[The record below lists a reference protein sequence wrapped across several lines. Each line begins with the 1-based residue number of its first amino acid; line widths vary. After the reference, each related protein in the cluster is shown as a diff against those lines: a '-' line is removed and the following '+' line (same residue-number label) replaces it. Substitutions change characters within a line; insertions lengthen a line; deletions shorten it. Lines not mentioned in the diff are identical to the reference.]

1 MPVTSKSYNSISD
14 QLAQQIRNNQ
24 NAVEI
29 LTSLDQAVQ
38 SNDSYVTVNTIDSNG
53 NQITT
58 QFPTIGYFK
67 QQLDILTKTVQ
78 ILSGIEGNPAAIQIA
93 DNAYKRIITADINV
107 EPNQIGTIP
116 PVSTFTTDP
125 NWIFKNLLN
134 PQISVQLDLTGQ
146 IDQNIQQ
153 IESRRFI
160 VEFDQ
165 IISVDA
171 NGNDTITLTPD
182 AQLRL
187 AEFNANYNGKNN
199 INIIQFVQWLQQ
211 PGLVNQVDTTL
222 IDDDFYKIDPNILQF
237 SGNFTVLST
246 QVDTVNKKL
255 WYVLDTLTYFD
266 VSNPSAPPSPVTL
279 KVGDLV
285 NVNPNTAGVISTTVY
300 EVIEISTITSDLRVR
315 FQQVFGQ
322 DPIPVRLNALSYYS
336 EFVNTRTVKVPVGFD
351 EYCVVFVRPYDS
363 SNNLLGKDWSSGT
376 GFYTNNL
383 RMDSAGGVTFTDY
396 YASTVLDYG
405 IILDD
410 LVKKKVPNLYGVIP
424 NAPVLDEANFTVV
437 QTNAHLTNSSDAE
450 NIRDLHNQK
459 NNLASQI
466 DQLNSAVAAKQR
478 TIQTTQFTSDVER
491 KKANDELATLQTKL
505 TTTNATHVSTIN
517 SIIANVK
524 NINQLDPTYSVRGF
538 WPMPLPVTPPNNATV
553 PQQVVQFEVWY
564 TRINTSSGAALQVAT
579 FPDIDNTA
587 ARVSSSQNTTAIPNL
602 TLPKKVNA
610 SYSNWVKAKTD
621 VLQRVQNLVTG
632 AWSWV
637 IQDPSDATTPSI
649 NSLDIPISAGES
661 IQIKIKA
668 ISEVGYPEA
677 PLESA
682 FSNTITVDFPSNL
695 SNILTNDK
703 YILSDAQA
711 DTIQVQ
717 MQQSLTSKGLDQ
729 HLSTSITQNNIY
741 FAHPFSAIYSG
752 VNDPTT
758 GLPLTAEQYINTLV
772 ARITALEEE
781 LANGT
786 GELQLILTVKG
797 QNTTVYTGNAL
808 ILNVNLEDY
817 MTQTK
822 IGLTNSPVDG
832 SARTYENT
840 VYTVSD
846 YSLQIQNVASTA
858 VLGILSSRNY
868 AQLLGALP
876 STFAWSAPV
885 SATVPNTVA
894 QPIWIKTT
902 NQVLFNDN
910 TSLLTAG
917 GVSLSTT
924 DYQGPTI
931 GTQVNNQ
938 WIWLENKDIS
948 GNTIYNDIRASST
961 TPLTVVGTATPGTMA
976 NLTTWTLYR
985 NYSMLPPLSTDGV
998 GVFNEMHLSLINPTQ
1013 NLGYNN
1019 NNLYGSAFYPHDAD
1033 PLPVSTDYY
1042 SPNNSIGY
1050 VVDVT
1055 DLKNWTYLIN
1065 VNSYISSPTSSVS
1078 TTALSTST
1086 NTYNSTN
1093 MGVAV
1098 CPIITSFNDI
1108 TDISAQKIHNIN
1120 AGSSNAITI
1129 PLKIYFRM
1137 FCGTAIQSY
1146 NTTQTQFVDTSWA
1159 GVTGDMPLLAS
1170 GAAAWTNTG
1179 NKLQI
1184 NFYQGAT
1191 QYLKAGDKVVL
1202 SNISSDSVIGS
1213 SEGIPLVVL
1222 SATSTT
1228 AILNLPITGTP
1239 AVTTGVIT
1247 QVHLYTSS
1255 AGMDSQFKQ
1264 FSVYGNL
1271 PGFDTPYVSN
1281 YVEIYSSSV
1290 APKPAVFSRTLR
1302 FYMETETSARP
1313 VEFQFNWQVT
1323 QFKKVSNVAT
1333 VNNSNLNL
1341 SAG

>member
-1 MPVTSKSYNSISD
+1 MPVTSKQYNSISD

-53 NQITT
+53 NQTTT

-107 EPNQIGTIP
+107 EPSKIGNLPAI
-116 PVSTFTTDP
+116 STFTTDP
-125 NWIFKNLLN
+125 NWIFKSLLN

-146 IDQNIQQ
+146 IDQNIQE

-165 IISVDA
+165 IIAVDA

-182 AQLRL
+182 ATLRL
-187 AEFNANYNGKNN
+187 AEFNANYNGQTN

-237 SGNFTVLST
+237 SGDFTVLST

-255 WYVLDTLTYFD
+255 WYVLDTLTYYD

-285 NVNPNTAGVISTTVY
+285 NVNPNTAGVVSTTVY
-300 EVIEISTITSDLRVR
+300 EVLEISTITSDLRVR

-363 SNNLLGKDWSSGT
+363 SNNLLGKDWSAGT

-405 IILDD
+405 IVLDD

-424 NAPVLDEANFTVV
+424 NAPVIDAANFQVV

-466 DQLNSAVAAKQR
+466 DQLNSAISAKQR
-478 TIQTTQFTSDVER
+478 TIQTTQFTSDADR

-564 TRINTSSGAALQVAT
+564 TKINTSSGAALPITT
-579 FPDIDNTA
+579 FPDIDNTS
-587 ARVSSSQNTTAIPNL
+587 ARVANSQNTTAIPNL
-602 TLPKKVNA
+602 TLPKTVNA
-610 SYSNWVKAKTD
+610 SFSNWVKAKTD
-621 VLQRVQNLVTG
+621 VLNRVQNLVTG
-632 AWSWV
+632 AWQWV

-677 PLESA
+677 PLESD
-682 FSNTITVDFPSNL
+682 FSNTITVDFPSSL

-729 HLSTSITQNNIY
+729 HLSSSITQNNIY

-752 VNDPTT
+752 VNDATT

-772 ARITALEEE
+772 TRITALEEE

-832 SARTYENT
+832 TARTYENN

-846 YSLQIQNVASTA
+846 YSLQIQNVATSA

-868 AQLLGALP
+868 AQILGALP
-876 STFAWSAPV
+876 SVFAWTAPV
-885 SATVPNTVA
+885 SATVYNSVA

-902 NQVLFNDN
+902 NQVLFFNN
-910 TSLLTAG
+910 TSILTAG
-917 GVSLSTT
+917 GASLTTT

-938 WIWLENKDIS
+938 WIWLENTDIS
-948 GNTIYNDIRASST
+948 GNSIYNDTRSNANIS
-961 TPLTVVGTATPGTMA
+961 LTAVLGA
-976 NLTTWTLYR
+976 LTHTGGWDVYR
-985 NYSMLPPLSTDGV
+985 NYVTVPAPPPAPSGGIGIL
-998 GVFNEMHLSLINPTQ
+998 NEMHLSLINPTK
-1013 NLGYNN
+1013 NLGFNN
-1019 NNLYGSAFYPHDAD
+1019 NNLYSVSGTIH
-1033 PLPVSTDYY
+1033 PVDYDTLGALY
-1042 SPNNSIGY
+1042 DSPNDFFGTQFGY
-1050 VVDVT
+1050 TVDIT
-1055 DLKNWTYLIN
+1055 DLKNWTYLID
-1065 VNSYISSPTSSVS
+1065 VNPYIAS
-1078 TTALSTST
+1078 TTTSTS
-1086 NTYNSTN
+1086 NTALTTTN
-1093 MGVAV
+1093 MGVAI

-1120 AGSSNAITI
+1120 AGVSNAITI
-1129 PLKIYFRM
+1129 PMKIYFRM
-1137 FCGTAIQSY
+1137 FCGAMIKSY
-1146 NTTQTQFVDTSWA
+1146 NTINTAFVDTAFIGS
-1159 GVTGDMPLLAS
+1159 GGDMLVLS
-1170 GAAAWTNTG
+1170 NISNVS

-1184 NFYQGAT
+1184 TFGPSGT
-1191 QYLKAGDKVVL
+1191 QFLKVGDKVVL
-1202 SNISSDSVIGS
+1202 SNISGDSVIGT
-1213 SEGIPLVVL
+1213 SEGIPLVV
-1222 SATSTT
+1222 TTVTTTT

-1239 AVTTGVIT
+1239 TFVAGMTIS
-1247 QVHLYTSS
+1247 QLHLYTSS
-1255 AGMDSQFKQ
+1255 SGMDSQFKQ

-1290 APKPAVFSRTLR
+1290 APKPSVFSRTLR
-1302 FYMETETSARP
+1302 FYMDTETSARP

-1323 QFKKVSNVAT
+1323 QFKKVSNVST